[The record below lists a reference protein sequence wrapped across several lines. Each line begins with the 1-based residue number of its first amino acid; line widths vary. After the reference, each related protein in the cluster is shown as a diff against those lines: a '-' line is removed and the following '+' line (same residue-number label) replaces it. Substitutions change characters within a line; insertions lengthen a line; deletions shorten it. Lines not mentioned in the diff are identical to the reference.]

1 MKTIELYN
9 DGYLIETYEHIKE
22 VKGKGLNIGSAPI
35 FVLESDDKTITID
48 QGLDFIIISE
58 ELDQDEIEKLIEDIP
73 LKYLNMFY
81 GNDTIFMQREIYK
94 YSKSTHNDT
103 ISFIDYENN
112 QLKKVVLV
120 SKRAKESLHIS
131 LVSEK

>member
-1 MKTIELYN
+1 M
-9 DGYLIETYEHIKE
+9 IKDCHRLLVFPASFSCSRE
-22 VKGKGLNIGSAPI
+22 NIP
-35 FVLESDDKTITID
+35 
-48 QGLDFIIISE
+48 
-58 ELDQDEIEKLIEDIP
+58 IEKLIEDVP